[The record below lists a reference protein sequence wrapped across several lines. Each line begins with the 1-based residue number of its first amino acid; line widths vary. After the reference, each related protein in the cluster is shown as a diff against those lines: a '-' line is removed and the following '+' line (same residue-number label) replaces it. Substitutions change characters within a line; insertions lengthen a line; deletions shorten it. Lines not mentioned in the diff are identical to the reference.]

1 MDIEMN
7 VIIQTPSPL
16 RALIWMLG
24 TSFFAI
30 LIGVSGR
37 ELSAEISLF
46 QIMFFRNLIC
56 LLATIVAFLFI
67 GWKSVRTKFIGRH
80 IVRNVVHFSAT
91 YLWFVG
97 IVSIPMAEVFALEF
111 TTPLWTALL
120 AWIFLGER
128 LGRRRMLGVLL
139 GFCGVLIILRPGIAI
154 IHPAAMAVMGAAV
167 GLAVVYVL
175 TKSVIKQDSP
185 WTILFWMNLVQLPIS
200 LALSLP
206 TWIWPSVSLAPWV
219 LIVGIAGFG
228 VHYSISKALI
238 YADASLVVPFDFL
251 RLPLISVVAW
261 ILYNEFLDPF
271 VFIGAAI
278 IVGGSVLNVRRGLS
292 Q

>member
-1 MDIEMN
+1 MKVN
-7 VIIQTPSPL
+7 PSSRL
-16 RALIWMLG
+16 AFFWMLG
-24 TSFFAI
+24 TSAFAI

-37 ELSAEISLF
+37 ELSAEMSLF
-46 QIMFFRNLIC
+46 QVMFFRNLIC

-67 GWKSVRTKFIGRH
+67 GWTSVRTNFIGRH

-120 AWIFLGER
+120 AWVFLGER
-128 LGRRRMLGVLL
+128 LGRRRVLGVLL

-154 IHPAAMAVMGAAV
+154 IHPAAMAVIGAAM

-200 LALSLP
+200 LALALP
-206 TWIWPSVSLAPWV
+206 TWVWPSMSLAPWV
-219 LIVGIAGFG
+219 LVVGVAGFG
-228 VHYSISKALI
+228 VHYSIAKALV

-278 IVGGSVLNVRRGLS
+278 IVGGSVLNVRRSSS